1 MKSDVVNYLRDTEIM
16 NGVLIE
22 LFVGVPMEQYLYEM
36 SLERTYGDE
45 LTLRV
50 IANMLSVEVF
60 IISTL

>member
-16 NGVLIE
+16 NEVLIE
-22 LFVGVPMEQYLYEM
+22 LFAGVPMEQYLYEM